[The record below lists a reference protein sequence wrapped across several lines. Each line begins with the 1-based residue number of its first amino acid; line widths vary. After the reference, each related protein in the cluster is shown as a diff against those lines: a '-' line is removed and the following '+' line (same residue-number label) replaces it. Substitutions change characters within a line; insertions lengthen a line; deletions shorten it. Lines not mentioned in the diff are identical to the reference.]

1 MITRAIKAM
10 GRFMPEAAAV
20 DPATGIVNL
29 TQDEPRCRFYHGLP
43 NAKGELVKG
52 GRLQTLSIRGHH
64 MADLRNWPVDSEP
77 SLGAG
82 TVKPG
87 QRLTVDWIDLDRVDA
102 PDGDL
107 NQRGAA
113 NGATLFR

>member
-1 MITRAIKAM
+1 METCQVTARAIKPLPIKAM

-20 DPATGIVNL
+20 DPATGIVYL
-29 TQDEPRCRFYHGLP
+29 TKDEPCCLFYHGLP

-77 SLGAG
+77 SFGGRHGQAG
-82 TVKPG
+82 SAVDGRLERPG
-87 QRLTVDWIDLDRVDA
+87 
-102 PDGDL
+102 PG
-107 NQRGAA
+107 
-113 NGATLFR
+113 